1 MMRFTLL
8 LFMALLSGANRL
20 AAQEKVEVR
29 GVTSEVKI
37 EEVTF
42 GHLSELNGKFKL
54 RASELTFAPG
64 AFIGAHH
71 HIGPGIRYI
80 ISGELTFI
88 EGGQST
94 VYKAGEYYYET
105 GNIAHS
111 AENKTNLPLRILVM
125 EIIPKNWSG
134 PAMIRLDQSD
144 RQDVCDGTSAVGESR
159 RRMRR
164 VRGVS
169 PLPNRAFDKFRPR
182 QRGFRSD
189 DSAPTRWLR
198 GARRGAAALSRASS
212 AGHAATKP
220 PPAKNQILVKPL
232 PEMPRIFSFRLQC
245 ANDEIAYFQEQRRP
259 DRFFPGTTTPKPLHP
274 IIIEGVPSMVQA
286 GGHYE
291 SRIPRITD

>member
-1 MMRFTLL
+1 MTRFTLL

-29 GVTSEVKI
+29 GVTTEVKI

-105 GNIAHS
+105 GNLAHS

-134 PAMIRLDQSD
+134 PAMI
-144 RQDVCDGTSAVGESR
+144 
-159 RRMRR
+159 
-164 VRGVS
+164 
-169 PLPNRAFDKFRPR
+169 PPR
-182 QRGFRSD
+182 S
-189 DSAPTRWLR
+189 
-198 GARRGAAALSRASS
+198 
-212 AGHAATKP
+212 
-220 PPAKNQILVKPL
+220 
-232 PEMPRIFSFRLQC
+232 E
-245 ANDEIAYFQEQRRP
+245 
-259 DRFFPGTTTPKPLHP
+259 
-274 IIIEGVPSMVQA
+274 
-286 GGHYE
+286 
-291 SRIPRITD
+291 